1 MDNKKA
7 LEILT
12 ELSYNT
18 IRAGSRGTGKSQ
30 VYANFL
36 EAIAK
41 AGEAL
46 EKQIPILPYYSGRVY
61 GCPCCDMCVAK
72 DEDQYKPLY
81 CDNCGQRLDWD
92 LEKIKGEIVH
102 CGDCKH
108 LMFSDCYG
116 ECSKAHKGVVN
127 PDDWCPFGE
136 LKDRYKNSNKKENK

>member
-1 MDNKKA
+1 MDNKEA
-7 LEILT
+7 LKILT

-30 VYANFL
+30 VYADFL

-46 EKQIPILPYYSGRVY
+46 EMRIPKLPYYNGY
-61 GCPCCDMCVAK
+61 DYECPYCNTTMAENAEK
-72 DEDQYKPLY
+72 EKPMY
-81 CDNCGQRLDWD
+81 CDICGQRLDWD

-116 ECSKAHKGVVN
+116 ECSKAYKGIVN
-127 PDDWCPFGE
+127 PNDWCPFGE
-136 LKDRYKNSNKKENK
+136 LKDRYKNSN